1 MTETQKKEPAG
12 ELVEIEPAPAI
23 TPMQMLSIAVERG
36 ADLDQLQ
43 KLMDLNDRHEATQA
57 RKAFVQALA
66 AFKADPPKVVKN
78 RHVKFGNTEYDHA
91 TLDQVCDVVGRA
103 LAIWGLS
110 HTWDIKQ
117 QDNAAV
123 EVTCVLTHELGHSE
137 RVTMRGMPDD
147 SGSKNLIQQ
156 IGSTTTYLQRY
167 TLLAATG
174 LAAADDTDGA
184 GPVEFISAEQKET
197 LVNLMRE
204 VEADVVKFLR
214 YLGVESIDELPA
226 KAFGAAVTAL
236 ETKRSAT
243 NENP

>member
-1 MTETQKKEPAG
+1 MTEPKTKEPAG
-12 ELVEIEPAPAI
+12 ELVEIEPANAPAI

-174 LAAADDTDGA
+174 LAAADDTDGG

-197 LVNLMRE
+197 LVSLMRE
-204 VEADVVKFLR
+204 VEADVPRFLK
-214 YLGVESIDELPA
+214 YLGVETIDELPA
-226 KAFGAAVTAL
+226 KAFGSAKVAL
-236 ETKRSAT
+236 EGKRRAQ
-243 NENP
+243 P